1 MLENLKE
8 SALKKLNQ
16 IRGIEEEPEEE
27 PIPEFKL
34 DQNMGKCYVLL
45 IDKKGDDLIE
55 LKQLSDRV
63 GCITTVSH
71 TGMACME
78 RVLKDKYDIILLA
91 KDLPLMDGAQTMRN
105 IRATKESKCRDA
117 KIYAL
122 VAPEDKTSEESLIQE
137 GFKGVLRMP
146 VDESL
151 FCKILME
158 NVSPK
163 MLPTDPR
170 LIQQIEE
177 RAKAAKALQPCG
189 VSLSEGLKANGGDM
203 NELRVQMEKF
213 CDMYEEYKG
222 KLSIYVFGNDVDS
235 YMNGAREVREAA
247 KLIGARHLADI
258 FDDHVNMSKDDSLDV
273 AAATWGR
280 TLLAW
285 ERVVS
290 GVAIYLGRSIELVAT
305 LTERMPT
312 NGIRLHW
319 ADVRAMAEDVLD
331 LLNESE
337 LEDAVASMDRIL
349 TYDMSSTSRLK
360 LIKASRALNRGD
372 VEGAREAL
380 TLILST

>member
-45 IDKKGDDLIE
+45 IDKKGEDLIE
-55 LKQLSDRV
+55 LKQLCDRL

-78 RVLKDKYDIILLA
+78 RVLKDKYDIICIA

-105 IRATKESKCRDA
+105 IRSTKESKCRDA

-122 VAPEDKTSEESLIQE
+122 VPPEDKTPEDELIKA
-137 GFKGVLRMP
+137 GFKGMLRMP
-146 VDESL
+146 VDEAL

-158 NVSPK
+158 NVSSK
-163 MLPTDPR
+163 MLPEDPR
-170 LIQQIEE
+170 LIALIEE
-177 RAKAAKALQPCG
+177 RAAAAKALQPCG

-203 NELRVQMEKF
+203 NELKIQMGKF
-213 CDMYEEYKG
+213 CDLYEEYRG
-222 KLSIYVFGNDVDS
+222 KLSLYVFGNDVDA
-235 YMNGAREVREAA
+235 YMTGAREVREAA
-247 KLIGARHLADI
+247 KMIGARYLADI
-258 FDDHVNMSKDDSLDV
+258 FDDHVNLSKDDSLDV

-305 LTERMPT
+305 VTERMKT

-319 ADVRAMAEDVLD
+319 ADIQAIAKGILD
-331 LLNESE
+331 LVNDSE
-337 LEDAVASMDRIL
+337 MEDAVASMDRLL
-349 TYDMSSTSRLK
+349 TYEMSGTSRLK
-360 LIKASRALNRGD
+360 LVKASRALNRGD
-372 VEGAREAL
+372 VDEAREAL
-380 TLILST
+380 SIILSN

>member
-16 IRGIEEEPEEE
+16 IRGIEEEPEEI
-27 PIPEFKL
+27 PIPEFRL

-55 LKQLSDRV
+55 LKQMCDRL

-78 RVLKDKYDIILLA
+78 RVLKDKYDIICIA

-105 IRATKESKCRDA
+105 IRSTKESKCRDA

-122 VAPEDKTSEESLIQE
+122 ITPEEKATEESLIKE

-146 VDESL
+146 VDEAL

-163 MLPTDPR
+163 MLPEDPR
-170 LIQQIEE
+170 LMAQIEE
-177 RAKAAKALQPCG
+177 RANAAKVLQPCG
-189 VSLSEGLKANGGDM
+189 VSLSEGLKANGGSM
-203 NELRVQMEKF
+203 QELRIQLEKF
-213 CDMYEEYKG
+213 CDLYEEYRG
-222 KLSIYVFGNDVDS
+222 KLSLYVFGNEVDA
-235 YMNGAREVREAA
+235 YMTGAREVREAA
-247 KLIGARHLADI
+247 KMIGARYLSDI

-305 LTERMPT
+305 LTERMRT
-312 NGIRLHW
+312 NGIYLHW
-319 ADVRAMAEDVLD
+319 TDVRAMAQDVLD
-331 LLNESE
+331 LLNESDVE
-337 LEDAVASMDRIL
+337 GAVACMDRVL

-360 LIKASRALNRGD
+360 LVKASRSLNRGD
-372 VEGAREAL
+372 ISEAREAL
-380 TLILST
+380 AIILST